1 MAIYD
6 STITSKGQTTIP
18 AEIRDMLGLKPG
30 DKVRYVTQGNRVY
43 LRVKNGNAMQLA
55 GLLHDPSRPPMSL
68 EEMDAAIGE
77 ALAEDDRRITRDW
90 HRHKRASEVSS
101 GG

>member
-77 ALAEDDRRITRDW
+77 SLVEDDRRITRDW

>member
-55 GLLHDPSRPPMSL
+55 GLLHDPSRPSMSL

-77 ALAEDDRRITRDW
+77 SLAEDDRRITRDW